1 MGGVKAHL
9 KPGVMFIFITVC
21 LDMMALGLA
30 IPVLPRLIETFVGS
44 VTAASW
50 WSGVFNSLWGFTQ
63 FVCSPILGSLS
74 DRFGRRPIILMS
86 NLGLALDYLIMALSG
101 NLIWLLIGRLLNG
114 VTSSSITTAYAY
126 ISDISEPDE
135 RAQMYGYIGA
145 AFGVGFVMGPALG
158 GMLGHI
164 DLRLPFWVAGGLSL
178 LNALYGALVL
188 PESLDKD
195 HRKPFSLKS
204 ANPIGSILFLWQAK
218 SVMRLA
224 LISMVSNFAHHV
236 IPATFVLYASYRLGW
251 GGREVGLAM
260 AYYAV
265 WAVIV
270 QGGLTGMVVKRIGEK
285 ATLVIGLL
293 CGVVG
298 FMSYGYHTDW
308 RVFLITIPIM
318 SCWGMTNAALQS
330 LMTTRV
336 GTSDQ
341 GLLQGAVNSLM
352 SLSGIIAPFVFG
364 YILSVMTRP
373 GVDKVWSGAAF
384 FSAAVVLLV
393 AFLMALGVRDR
404 SKDEPVPEVSKPVH
418 HDHEPLF

>member
-1 MGGVKAHL
+1 MGEAKVRL

-21 LDMMALGLA
+21 LDMMALGIA
-30 IPVLPRLIETFVGS
+30 IPVLPRLIEQFVGS

-50 WSGVFNSLWGFTQ
+50 WSGVFNSLWGLTQ
-63 FVCSPILGSLS
+63 FVCSPILGGLS
-74 DRFGRRPIILMS
+74 DRYGRRPIVLLS
-86 NLGLALDYLIMALSG
+86 NLGLALDYLIMAVSG
-101 NLIWLLIGRLLNG
+101 NLWWLLIGRLLNG

-164 DLRLPFWVAGGLSL
+164 DVRLPFWIAGGLSL

-188 PESLDKD
+188 PESLDAA
-195 HRKPFSLKS
+195 HRKPFRLRD
-204 ANPIGSILFLWQAK
+204 ANPVSSVMFLWQAK
-218 SVMRLA
+218 NVMRLA

-270 QGGLTGMVVKRIGEK
+270 QGGLTGIVVRRIGEK

-293 CGVVG
+293 CGVAG
-298 FMSYGYHTDW
+298 FMSYGYNTDL
-308 RVFLITIPIM
+308 RIFLISIPVM
-318 SCWGMTNAALQS
+318 SFWGMTNAALQS

-336 GTSDQ
+336 SQSDQ
-341 GLLQGAVNSLM
+341 GLLQGAVSSLM

-373 GVDKVWSGAAF
+373 GVEKVWSGAAF
-384 FSAAVVLLV
+384 FTAAVVLLL

-404 SKDEPVPEVSKPVH
+404 SKDEPEPVIDTRH
-418 HDHEPLF
+418 HDGEPLF